1 MAVHIPSSDQDN
13 PVPLFKLEEGVAS
26 SSAGLVCAKMA
37 GVKRSVVGRA
47 NEILGALKDGKAVR
61 PIAIMNNNNHVLQ
74 PESKAALRMFLGND
88 SWLNATNEQ
97 VDALQE
103 MIVRM

>member
-1 MAVHIPSSDQDN
+1 MACDTSLVLGSLNCLGSLIKDWVQAAKFSN
-13 PVPLFKLEEGVAS
+13 PNATA
-26 SSAGLVCAKMA
+26 AGRLCMKTI
-37 GVKRSVVGRA
+37 RQF
-47 NEILGALKDGKAVR
+47 AVIAPTI

-97 VDALQE
+97 VDALQD
-103 MIVRM
+103 MIVLM